1 MWNEDDVS
9 LGTGRAT
16 QALGKALG
24 EQGYCGRRQ
33 FIQQPLVIQSHNL
46 HFAIVLT
53 QLADAEP
60 EKRLNVRMPLSEYRK
75 LKQFAFERDVTIS
88 DVVRDA
94 LREYMSQ

>member
-1 MWNEDDVS
+1 MS
-9 LGTGRAT
+9 LKAGRPTRRT
-16 QALGKALG
+16 QEHVEKIKA
-24 EQGYCGRRQ
+24 
-33 FIQQPLVIQSHNL
+33 
-46 HFAIVLT
+46 

-88 DVVRDA
+88 DVVRGA